1 MYFLLQIH
9 FFITGLMQAIQNLGL
24 AAIALL
30 AGLIVDQYGYLWL
43 EVFFIFWLSLAT
55 IATVMLW
62 LVDMYDNDGYLNMSL
77 KERKVREENEEAKKL
92 EDETNLLS
100 DHDAHS
106 IY

>member
-1 MYFLLQIH
+1 MQTCFNLIS
-9 FFITGLMQAIQNLGL
+9 GLMQAIQNLGL

-55 IATVMLW
+55 MATVMLW
-62 LVDMYDNDGYLNMSL
+62 LVDMYDNDGFLNMSL
-77 KERKVREENEEAKKL
+77 KERKVREEKEVSEAKKL
-92 EDETNLLS
+92 DETNLLS
-100 DHDAHS
+100 DQDTQS